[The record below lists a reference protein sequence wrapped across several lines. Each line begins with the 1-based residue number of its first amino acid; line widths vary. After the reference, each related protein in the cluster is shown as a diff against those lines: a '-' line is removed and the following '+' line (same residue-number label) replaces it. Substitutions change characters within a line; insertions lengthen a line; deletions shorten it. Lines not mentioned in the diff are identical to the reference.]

1 MKQVQRRTCRQLT
14 ALLFGLMV
22 NSITFAQ
29 LTDTEDPNDTSTI
42 VYTAD
47 YFADF
52 SPVSVND
59 MISRIPGIGLAMRGG
74 SSGGGGFSGGGSGG
88 SSGGN
93 NRGLGSGEGEILI
106 NGQRMAGKNN
116 GAQDQ
121 LSRISADQVDYI
133 EIIRG
138 TSEGLDVSGGA
149 QVVNVVLLQMP
160 SRSSTATELNI
171 DRSSDGTVKPGGKI
185 SYSGQTGDF
194 NYLFHVEAEPRYRKS
209 LSTENS
215 YSPDYQLREVRKEES
230 TRDQTEFATSM
241 NLGYVLGRSV
251 LQFNAL
257 YDYSDPPSELERETF
272 DLTTNQLQRQIEDSG
287 FKRSNWEVGG
297 NYEYGFAS
305 DAKYRFLFIV
315 NDREFDSSR
324 ERFDVLTD
332 SVRKNLFLQNG
343 GRNRERIGRTSYT
356 WNPAATQVL
365 ELGVERAQT
374 IVDSNLRMG
383 LDIPGTPSAAHGNL
397 VPVAVSNSS
406 STVEEIRYETFAN
419 HNWQLNSKMSLE
431 SAVVY
436 ESSTITQSGDVSKK
450 RDFEFVRPK
459 VDLRYN
465 FTPELQLRAGI
476 EKDVAQLSFSDFSAS
491 IDFSD
496 FDKNT
501 QAGNPEIVQ
510 EQSWRYQANLE
521 YRLPNSLG
529 VVNTQVYYRDY
540 EDVIDR
546 VDVSKN
552 PGDLESARGN
562 IGDGIRYGVNLDI
575 SSKMSFVG
583 LPDALLTLGLGAHD
597 SEVTDPFLHIKRRMQ
612 EVDRWSA
619 RIGFRH
625 DITAQAMSYGF
636 NFASTSNEGSSR
648 REIDIID
655 IEELRNQP
663 FLTSFVEK
671 RAFGDIAFRFE
682 AMNLLD
688 SEFCRTRTRFLG
700 ATVDGLVE
708 EIEDYC
714 NGSGPQLS
722 LKIRKTF

>member
-1 MKQVQRRTCRQLT
+1 MKQPLWRTSQQLT
-14 ALLFGLMV
+14 AMILGMLLSSA
-22 NSITFAQ
+22 NFAQ
-29 LTDTEDPNDTSTI
+29 LADNEDPDDNSTI

-47 YFADF
+47 YFTDF

-59 MISRIPGIGLAMRGG
+59 MINRIPGIGLAMRR
-74 SSGGGGFSGGGSGG
+74 GGG
-88 SSGGN
+88 GGN

-116 GAQDQ
+116 DAQDQ

-149 QVVNVVLLQMP
+149 QVVNVVLLQLT
-160 SRSSTATELNI
+160 SRSSTAAEVNF
-171 DRSSDGTVKPGGKI
+171 DHSRDGTVSPGGKL
-185 SYSGQTGDF
+185 SHNGQTGNF
-194 NYLFHVEAEPRYRKS
+194 NYLFHIEAEPRYRNQR
-209 LSTENS
+209 STEFGF
-215 YSPDYQLREVRKEES
+215 SPDYQMREVRKEAS
-230 TRDQTEFATSM
+230 TRDETEYAAST
-241 NLGYVLGRSV
+241 NLGYTRGRSA

-257 YDYSDPPSELERETF
+257 YEFSNPPTALEREIF
-272 DLTTNQLQRQIEDSG
+272 DLTTNRLQRQTEDNG
-287 FKRSNWEVGG
+287 FERTNWEVGG
-297 NYEYGFAS
+297 DYEYDFES
-305 DAKYRFLFIV
+305 NAKYRFLFIV
-315 NDREFDSSR
+315 NDREFDSIR
-324 ERFDVLTD
+324 ERSNVLAD
-332 SVRKNLFLQNG
+332 SVRKNLFLQSR
-343 GRNRERIGRTSYT
+343 GRNRERIARTSYT
-356 WNPAATQVL
+356 WNPAETQVL

-383 LDIPGTPSAAHGNL
+383 LDIPGTPSAAFGNL

-406 STVEEIRYETFAN
+406 STVEEIRYESFAN
-419 HNWQLNSKMSLE
+419 HNWQLNNKMSLE
-431 SAVVY
+431 SSVIY
-436 ESSTITQSGDVSKK
+436 ETSTIAQSGDVSKK

-465 FTPELQLRAGI
+465 LTPELQLRAGI

-496 FDKNT
+496 EDKNT

-510 EQSWRYQANLE
+510 EQSWRYQANVE

-529 VVNTQVYYRDY
+529 VVNTQFYYRDY
-540 EDVIDR
+540 QDVIDR
-546 VDVSKN
+546 VDVSRS
-552 PGDLESARGN
+552 PDDLESARGN
-562 IGDGIRYGVNLDI
+562 IGEGVRYGVNLDV
-575 SSKMSFVG
+575 SSKMGFAG
-583 LPDALLTLGLGAHD
+583 LPDALLTMGLGAHD
-597 SEVTDPFLHIKRRMQ
+597 SEVTDPFLHIKRRMP
-612 EVDRWSA
+612 ENDRWTA

-625 DITAQAMSYGF
+625 DITDMAMSYGF
-636 NFASTSNEGSSR
+636 NYSNTSNEGSSR

-655 IEELRNQP
+655 IEEQRSQP
-663 FLTSFVEK
+663 FLTSFIEK

-700 ATVDGLVE
+700 ATADGIVE
-708 EIEDYC
+708 EIEEYC

>member
-1 MKQVQRRTCRQLT
+1 MKQLLWQSCQQLT
-14 ALLFGLMV
+14 ALLLSLTASSV
-22 NSITFAQ
+22 TFAQ
-29 LTDTEDPNDTSTI
+29 LADNEDPADNSTI

-59 MISRIPGIGLAMRGG
+59 MINRIPGIGLAMRGG
-74 SSGGGGFSGGGSGG
+74 GGGGN
-88 SSGGN
+88 SGGN

-116 GAQDQ
+116 DAQDQ

-149 QVVNVVLLQMP
+149 QVVNVVLLQLP
-160 SRSSTATELNI
+160 SRSSTAAEVNM
-171 DRSSDGTVKPGGKI
+171 DRSRDGTVSPGGKV
-185 SYSGQTGDF
+185 SYSGQTGDI
-194 NYLFHVEAEPRYRKS
+194 NYLFHIEAEPQYRNQR
-209 LSTENS
+209 STE
-215 YSPDYQLREVRKEES
+215 YGFSPDYQLREVRKEAS
-230 TRDQTEFATSM
+230 TRDQTEYATSM
-241 NLGYVLGRSV
+241 NLGYTFGSSA

-257 YDYSDPPSELERETF
+257 YEFSDPPTELEREIF
-272 DLTTNQLQRQIEDSG
+272 DLTTNKLQRQIEDNG
-287 FKRSNWEVGG
+287 FERSNWEVGG
-297 NYEYGFAS
+297 DYEYDFES

-315 NDREFDSSR
+315 NDRDFDSTR
-324 ERFDVLTD
+324 ERFNVLAD
-332 SVRKNLFLQNG
+332 SASKNLYLQSG
-343 GRNRERIGRTSYT
+343 GRNRERIARTSYT
-356 WNPAATQVL
+356 WNPAEAQVL

-383 LDIPGTPSAAHGNL
+383 LDIPGTPSPAFGNL

-406 STVEEIRYETFAN
+406 STVEEIRYESFAN
-419 HNWQLNSKMSLE
+419 HNWQLNDKMSLE
-431 SAVVY
+431 SSVIY
-436 ESSTITQSGDVSKK
+436 ETSTIAQSGDVSKK

-465 FTPELQLRAGI
+465 LTPELQLRAGI

-496 FDKNT
+496 EDKNT

-510 EQSWRYQANLE
+510 EQSWRYQANAE

-529 VVNTQVYYRDY
+529 VVNTQFYYRDY
-540 EDVIDR
+540 QDVIDR
-546 VDVSKN
+546 VDVSRS
-552 PGDLESARGN
+552 PDDLESARGN
-562 IGDGIRYGVNLDI
+562 IGDGIRYGVNLDV
-575 SSKMSFVG
+575 SSKMGFVG

-597 SEVTDPFLHIKRRMQ
+597 SEVTDPFLLIKRRMP
-612 EVDRWSA
+612 ENDRWTA

-625 DITAQAMSYGF
+625 DITDMAMSYGF
-636 NFASTSNEGSSR
+636 NFSNASNEGSSR

-655 IEELRNQP
+655 IEEQRSQP
-663 FLTSFVEK
+663 FLISFIEK

-700 ATVDGLVE
+700 ATADGVVE

>member
-1 MKQVQRRTCRQLT
+1 MKQPLWRTSQQLT
-14 ALLFGLMV
+14 AMILGMLLSSA
-22 NSITFAQ
+22 NFAQ
-29 LTDTEDPNDTSTI
+29 LADNEDPDDNSTI

-47 YFADF
+47 YFTDF
-52 SPVSVND
+52 SPFSVND
-59 MISRIPGIGLAMRGG
+59 MINRMPGIGLAMRR
-74 SSGGGGFSGGGSGG
+74 GGG
-88 SSGGN
+88 GGN

-116 GAQDQ
+116 DAQDQ

-149 QVVNVVLLQMP
+149 QVVNVVLLQLT
-160 SRSSTATELNI
+160 SRSSTAAEVNF
-171 DRSSDGTVKPGGKI
+171 DHSRDGTVSPGGKL
-185 SYSGQTGDF
+185 SHNGQTGNF
-194 NYLFHVEAEPRYRKS
+194 NYLFHIEAEPRYRNQR
-209 LSTENS
+209 STEFGF
-215 YSPDYQLREVRKEES
+215 SPDYQMREVRKEAS
-230 TRDQTEFATSM
+230 TRDETEYAAST
-241 NLGYVLGRSV
+241 NLGYTRGRSA

-257 YDYSDPPSELERETF
+257 YEFSNPPTALEREIF
-272 DLTTNQLQRQIEDSG
+272 DLTTNRLQRQTEDNG
-287 FKRSNWEVGG
+287 FERTNWEVGG
-297 NYEYGFAS
+297 DYEYDFES
-305 DAKYRFLFIV
+305 NAKYRFLFIV
-315 NDREFDSSR
+315 NDREFDSIR
-324 ERFDVLTD
+324 ERSNVLAD
-332 SVRKNLFLQNG
+332 SVRKNLFLQSR
-343 GRNRERIGRTSYT
+343 GRNRERIARTSYT
-356 WNPAATQVL
+356 WNPAETQVL

-383 LDIPGTPSAAHGNL
+383 LDIPGTPSAAFGNL

-406 STVEEIRYETFAN
+406 STVEEIRYESFAN
-419 HNWQLNSKMSLE
+419 HNWQLNNKMSLE
-431 SAVVY
+431 SSVIY
-436 ESSTITQSGDVSKK
+436 ETSTIAQSGDVSKK

-465 FTPELQLRAGI
+465 LTPELQLRAGI

-496 FDKNT
+496 EDKNT

-510 EQSWRYQANLE
+510 EQSWRYQANVE

-529 VVNTQVYYRDY
+529 VVNTQFYYRDY
-540 EDVIDR
+540 QDVIDR
-546 VDVSKN
+546 VDVSRS
-552 PGDLESARGN
+552 PDDLESARGN
-562 IGDGIRYGVNLDI
+562 IGEGVRYGVNLDV
-575 SSKMSFVG
+575 SSKMGFAG
-583 LPDALLTLGLGAHD
+583 LPDALLTMGLGAHD
-597 SEVTDPFLHIKRRMQ
+597 SEVTDPFLHIKRRMP
-612 EVDRWSA
+612 ENDRWTA

-625 DITAQAMSYGF
+625 DITDMAMSYGF
-636 NFASTSNEGSSR
+636 NYSNTSNEGSSR

-655 IEELRNQP
+655 IEEQRSQP
-663 FLTSFVEK
+663 FLTSFIEK

-700 ATVDGLVE
+700 ATADGIVE
-708 EIEDYC
+708 EIEEYC